1 MRQRTGAYGAFLW
14 WIEKI
19 LTIKI
24 VVNIFMSRG
33 IFLVHEAQ
41 AGREESCT
49 GPMQCSLLSSFVKRG
64 RGATHP
70 GAPRHPS
77 QEGKAQ
83 YSTGVPGLKTA

>member
-1 MRQRTGAYGAFLW
+1 MRQRTGAYGAFLG

-33 IFLVHEAQ
+33 IFLVHKAQ
-41 AGREESCT
+41 ADREESCT
-49 GPMQCSLLSSFVKRG
+49 GLFSLLSLCVKEG
-64 RGATHP
+64 RGATHLS
-70 GAPRHPS
+70 APRHPS

-83 YSTGVPGLKTA
+83 YSTGVPGLKTT